1 MGCALALDQRTRQ
14 ACRLKACDASDR
26 HYDLELSRITRTIA
40 DEGGLNSV
48 CWSGVRKRGEDGRLR
63 LSVKFDRLK
72 YSIEV
77 GYPAPLEAAFSG
89 EPMIKSESIEAV
101 QGKRTVLLMERK
113 NSLVS
118 VRSESGAWR
127 SHRDAVLPSEP
138 ALAGFFDGVLADE
151 VEQSCG
157 YAGFRKILTSSPCT
171 YSFPHTTSPVTSA
184 SPGVLMS
191 LTVPPASRTISIPAA
206 MSQDC
211 KLRSQ

>member
-1 MGCALALDQRTRQ
+1 MLSCERRPRLHPWIDGMCVRTGR
-14 ACRLKACDASDR
+14 DASDR

-118 VRSESGAWR
+118 VRSESGAWSSHGMRCCRR
-127 SHRDAVLPSEP
+127 SR
-138 ALAGFFDGVLADE
+138 
-151 VEQSCG
+151 
-157 YAGFRKILTSSPCT
+157 R
-171 YSFPHTTSPVTSA
+171 
-184 SPGVLMS
+184 
-191 LTVPPASRTISIPAA
+191 
-206 MSQDC
+206 
-211 KLRSQ
+211 LRAFSMES